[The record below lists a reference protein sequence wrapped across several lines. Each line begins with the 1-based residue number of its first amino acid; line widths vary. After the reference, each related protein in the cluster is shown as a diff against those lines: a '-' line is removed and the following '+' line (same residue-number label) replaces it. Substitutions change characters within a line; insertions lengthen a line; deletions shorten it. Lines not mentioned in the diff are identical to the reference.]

1 MTGASRVPRT
11 RVTDRLARIEGAP
24 ANEFVTVGRVGR
36 PHGREGAFV
45 VEDASEAP
53 ERLAVGAA
61 LLVDRR
67 PARVVESKRAGGRLV
82 VRLDRDAPRGARLE
96 VPRAALPSLG
106 PDTYYV
112 FELQGLE
119 VVEEGGEPLGR
130 VRDVV
135 PYPANDVLE
144 LDSGLDL
151 PLVEACVREI
161 DLEAG
166 RILVTR
172 GFAAPG

>member
-1 MTGASRVPRT
+1 MTELVS
-11 RVTDRLARIEGAP
+11 I
-24 ANEFVTVGRVGR
+24 GRVGR
-36 PHGREGAFV
+36 PHGRDGAFV

-53 ERLAVGAA
+53 ERLAPGAE
-61 LLVDRR
+61 LLLDGE
-67 PARVVESKRAGGRLV
+67 PARVVESKLAGVRRV

-96 VPRAALPSLG
+96 VPRAKLPALG

-119 VVEEGGEPLGR
+119 VVEEGGKRLGR

-151 PLVEACVREI
+151 PLVEACVRAI
-161 DLEAG
+161 DLDAG

>member
-1 MTGASRVPRT
+1 MTELVA
-11 RVTDRLARIEGAP
+11 I
-24 ANEFVTVGRVGR
+24 GRVGR

-53 ERLAVGAA
+53 ERLAVGAD
-61 LLVDRR
+61 LLVDGQ
-67 PARVVESKRAGGRLV
+67 PARVVESKRAGGRPV
-82 VRLDRDAPRGARLE
+82 VRLDRDPQRGARLE
-96 VPRAALPSLG
+96 VPRASLPALDA
-106 PDTYYV
+106 DTYYV

-119 VVEEGGEPLGR
+119 VVEEGGELLGR

-144 LDSGLDL
+144 LDTGLDL
-151 PLVEACVREI
+151 PLVEACVRAI
-161 DLEAG
+161 DLDAG

>member
-1 MTGASRVPRT
+1 MTE
-11 RVTDRLARIEGAP
+11 L
-24 ANEFVTVGRVGR
+24 VTVGRVGR
-36 PHGREGAFV
+36 PHGRDGAFV

-53 ERLAVGAA
+53 ERLAVGAE
-61 LLVDRR
+61 LLLDGE
-67 PARVVESKRAGGRLV
+67 PARVLESKRAGGRAV

-96 VPRAALPSLG
+96 IPKASLPRLG
-106 PDTYYV
+106 EDTYYV

-119 VVEEGGEPLGR
+119 VVAEGGERLGR

-144 LDSGLDL
+144 LDTGLDL
-151 PLVEACVREI
+151 PLVEACVRAI
-161 DLEAG
+161 DLDAG

>member
-1 MTGASRVPRT
+1 MTELVP
-11 RVTDRLARIEGAP
+11 I
-24 ANEFVTVGRVGR
+24 GRVGR
-36 PHGREGAFV
+36 PHGRDGAFV

-53 ERLAVGAA
+53 ERLAVGAE
-61 LLVDRR
+61 LLLDGE
-67 PARVVESKRAGGRLV
+67 PARVVESKQAGGRRV

-96 VPRAALPSLG
+96 VPRAELPALG
-106 PDTYYV
+106 PDTYYA
-112 FELQGLE
+112 FELRGLE
-119 VVEEGGEPLGR
+119 VVEEGGERLGR

-151 PLVEACVREI
+151 PLVEACVRAI
-161 DLEAG
+161 DLDAR

>member
-1 MTGASRVPRT
+1 MTELVA
-11 RVTDRLARIEGAP
+11 I
-24 ANEFVTVGRVGR
+24 GRVGR

-53 ERLAVGAA
+53 ERLAVGAD
-61 LLVDRR
+61 LLVDGQ
-67 PARVVESKRAGGRLV
+67 PARVVESKRAGGRPV
-82 VRLDRDAPRGARLE
+82 VRLDRDPQRGARLE
-96 VPRAALPSLG
+96 VPRASLPALDA
-106 PDTYYV
+106 DTYYV

-119 VVEEGGEPLGR
+119 VVEEGGELLGR

-144 LDSGLDL
+144 LDTGLDL
-151 PLVEACVREI
+151 PLVEACVRAI
-161 DLEAG
+161 DLDAG

-172 GFAAPG
+172 GFATPG

>member
-1 MTGASRVPRT
+1 
-11 RVTDRLARIEGAP
+11 VTDLVLI
-24 ANEFVTVGRVGR
+24 GRVGR
-36 PHGREGAFV
+36 PHGRDGAFV
-45 VEDASEAP
+45 VEEASEAP
-53 ERLAVGAA
+53 ERLAVGAE
-61 LLVDRR
+61 LLLDGE
-67 PARVVESKRAGGRLV
+67 PARVVESKQAGGRRV

-96 VPRAALPSLG
+96 VPRAKLPALG

-112 FELQGLE
+112 FELRGLE
-119 VVEEGGEPLGR
+119 VVEEGGERLGR

-144 LDSGLDL
+144 LDSGLHL
-151 PLVEACVREI
+151 PLVEACVRAI
-161 DLEAG
+161 DLDAG

>member
-1 MTGASRVPRT
+1 MTELVP
-11 RVTDRLARIEGAP
+11 I
-24 ANEFVTVGRVGR
+24 GRVGR
-36 PHGREGAFV
+36 PHGRDGAFV
-45 VEDASEAP
+45 VENASEAP
-53 ERLAVGAA
+53 ERLAVGAE
-61 LLVDRR
+61 LLLDGE
-67 PARVVESKRAGGRLV
+67 PARVVESKQAGGRRV

-96 VPRAALPSLG
+96 VPRAELPALD
-106 PDTYYV
+106 PDTYYA
-112 FELQGLE
+112 FELRGLE
-119 VVEEGGEPLGR
+119 VVEEGGERLGR

-151 PLVEACVREI
+151 PLVEACVRAI
-161 DLEAG
+161 DLDAG

>member
-1 MTGASRVPRT
+1 
-11 RVTDRLARIEGAP
+11 VTDLVSI
-24 ANEFVTVGRVGR
+24 GRVGR
-36 PHGREGAFV
+36 PHGRDGAFV

-53 ERLAVGAA
+53 ERLAPGAE
-61 LLVDRR
+61 LLLDGE
-67 PARVVESKRAGGRLV
+67 PARVVESKQAGGRRV

-96 VPRAALPSLG
+96 VPRAKLPALG

-119 VVEEGGEPLGR
+119 VVAEGGERLGR

-151 PLVEACVREI
+151 PLVEACVRAI
-161 DLEAG
+161 DLDAG

>member
-1 MTGASRVPRT
+1 VSDLVP
-11 RVTDRLARIEGAP
+11 I
-24 ANEFVTVGRVGR
+24 GRVGR
-36 PHGREGAFV
+36 LHGRDGAFV

-53 ERLAVGAA
+53 ERLAPGAE
-61 LLVDRR
+61 LLVDGE
-67 PARVVESKRAGGRLV
+67 PARVVESKQAGGRRV

-96 VPRAALPSLG
+96 VPRAKLPALG

-112 FELQGLE
+112 FQLRGLE
-119 VVEEGGEPLGR
+119 VVEEGGERLGR

-151 PLVEACVREI
+151 PLVEACIREI
-161 DLEAG
+161 DLDAG

-172 GFAAPG
+172 GFLAPG

>member
-1 MTGASRVPRT
+1 MTELVA
-11 RVTDRLARIEGAP
+11 I
-24 ANEFVTVGRVGR
+24 GRVGR

-45 VEDASEAP
+45 VEEASHAP
-53 ERLAVGAA
+53 ERLAPGAE
-61 LLVDRR
+61 LLLDGE
-67 PARVVESKRAGGRLV
+67 PARVVESKQAGGRRV

-96 VPRAALPSLG
+96 VPRAELPALG
-106 PDTYYV
+106 PDTYYA
-112 FELQGLE
+112 FELRGLE
-119 VVEEGGEPLGR
+119 VVEEGGERLGR

-144 LDSGLDL
+144 LDSGLGL
-151 PLVEACVREI
+151 PLVEACVRAI
-161 DLEAG
+161 DLDAG

>member
-1 MTGASRVPRT
+1 
-11 RVTDRLARIEGAP
+11 VTELVAI
-24 ANEFVTVGRVGR
+24 GRVGR

-53 ERLAVGAA
+53 ERLAVGAD
-61 LLVDRR
+61 LLVDGQ
-67 PARVVESKRAGGRLV
+67 PARVVESKRAGGRPV
-82 VRLDRDAPRGARLE
+82 VRLDRDPQRGARLE
-96 VPRAALPSLG
+96 VPRASLPALDA
-106 PDTYYV
+106 DTYYV

-119 VVEEGGEPLGR
+119 VVEEGGELLGR

-144 LDSGLDL
+144 LDTGLDL
-151 PLVEACVREI
+151 PLVEACVRAI
-161 DLEAG
+161 DLDAG

-172 GFAAPG
+172 GFATPG

>member
-1 MTGASRVPRT
+1 
-11 RVTDRLARIEGAP
+11 VTDLVPI
-24 ANEFVTVGRVGR
+24 GRVGR
-36 PHGREGAFV
+36 PHGRDGAFV

-53 ERLAVGAA
+53 ERLAVGAE
-61 LLVDRR
+61 LLLDGE
-67 PARVVESKRAGGRLV
+67 PARVVESKLAGGRRV
-82 VRLDRDAPRGARLE
+82 VRLDRDPPRGARLE
-96 VPRAALPSLG
+96 VPRARLPALE

-119 VVEEGGEPLGR
+119 VVEEDGERLGR

-151 PLVEACVREI
+151 PLVEACVRAI

-166 RILVTR
+166 RILVAR

>member
-1 MTGASRVPRT
+1 MTELVA
-11 RVTDRLARIEGAP
+11 I
-24 ANEFVTVGRVGR
+24 GRVGR

-53 ERLAVGAA
+53 ERLAVGAD
-61 LLVDRR
+61 LLVDGQ
-67 PARVVESKRAGGRLV
+67 PARVVESKRAGGRPV
-82 VRLDRDAPRGARLE
+82 VRLDRDPQRGARLE
-96 VPRAALPSLG
+96 VPRASLPAL
-106 PDTYYV
+106 DADAYYV

-119 VVEEGGEPLGR
+119 VVEEGGERLGR

-144 LDSGLDL
+144 LDTGLDL
-151 PLVEACVREI
+151 PLVEACVRAI

-172 GFAAPG
+172 GFATPG

>member
-1 MTGASRVPRT
+1 MTE
-11 RVTDRLARIEGAP
+11 L
-24 ANEFVTVGRVGR
+24 VTVGRVGR
-36 PHGREGAFV
+36 PHGRDGAFV

-53 ERLAVGAA
+53 ERLTVGAE
-61 LLVDRR
+61 LLLDGE
-67 PARVVESKRAGGRLV
+67 PARVLESKRAGGRPV

-96 VPRAALPSLG
+96 IPKASLPRLG
-106 PDTYYV
+106 EDTYYV

-119 VVEEGGEPLGR
+119 VVAEGGERLGR

-144 LDSGLDL
+144 LDTGLDL
-151 PLVEACVREI
+151 PLVEACVRAI
-161 DLEAG
+161 DLDAG

>member
-1 MTGASRVPRT
+1 
-11 RVTDRLARIEGAP
+11 VTDLVPI
-24 ANEFVTVGRVGR
+24 GRVGR
-36 PHGREGAFV
+36 PHGRDGAFV
-45 VEDASEAP
+45 VEEASEAP
-53 ERLAVGAA
+53 ERLAIGAE
-61 LLVDRR
+61 LLLDGE
-67 PARVVESKRAGGRLV
+67 PARVVESKQAGGRRV

-96 VPRAALPSLG
+96 VERATLPKLG

-112 FELQGLE
+112 FELRGLE
-119 VVEEGGEPLGR
+119 VVEEGGERLGR

-151 PLVEACVREI
+151 PLVEACVRAI
-161 DLEAG
+161 DVEAG

-172 GFAAPG
+172 GFAAPR

>member
-1 MTGASRVPRT
+1 MTELVA
-11 RVTDRLARIEGAP
+11 I
-24 ANEFVTVGRVGR
+24 GRVGR

-53 ERLAVGAA
+53 ERLAVGAD
-61 LLVDRR
+61 LLVDGQ
-67 PARVVESKRAGGRLV
+67 PARVVESKRAGGRPV
-82 VRLDRDAPRGARLE
+82 VRLDRDPQRGARLE
-96 VPRAALPSLG
+96 VPRASLPALG
-106 PDTYYV
+106 ADAYYV

-119 VVEEGGEPLGR
+119 VVEEGGERLGR

-144 LDSGLDL
+144 LDTGLDL
-151 PLVEACVREI
+151 PLVEACVRAI
-161 DLEAG
+161 DLDAG

-172 GFAAPG
+172 GFATPG

>member
-1 MTGASRVPRT
+1 MTELVS
-11 RVTDRLARIEGAP
+11 I
-24 ANEFVTVGRVGR
+24 GRVGR

-53 ERLAVGAA
+53 ERLAVGAE
-61 LLVDRR
+61 LLLDGE
-67 PARVVESKRAGGRLV
+67 PARVVESKQAGGRRV

-96 VPRAALPSLG
+96 VPRAELPALG
-106 PDTYYV
+106 PDTYYA
-112 FELQGLE
+112 FELRGLE
-119 VVEEGGEPLGR
+119 VVEEGGERLGR

-151 PLVEACVREI
+151 PLVEACVRAI
-161 DLEAG
+161 DLDAG

>member
-1 MTGASRVPRT
+1 VTELVP
-11 RVTDRLARIEGAP
+11 I
-24 ANEFVTVGRVGR
+24 GRVGR

-53 ERLAVGAA
+53 ERLAVGAE
-61 LLVDRR
+61 LLVDGE
-67 PARVVESKRAGGRLV
+67 PARVVESKQAGGRRV
-82 VRLDRDAPRGARLE
+82 VRLDRDVPRGARLE
-96 VPRAALPSLG
+96 VAKTSLPALG
-106 PDTYYV
+106 PDAYYV
-112 FELQGLE
+112 FELRGLE
-119 VVEEGGEPLGR
+119 VVEEGGERLGR

-144 LDSGLDL
+144 LDSGIDL
-151 PLVEACVREI
+151 PLVEACVRAI
-161 DLEAG
+161 DLDAG

>member
-1 MTGASRVPRT
+1 VTELVP
-11 RVTDRLARIEGAP
+11 I
-24 ANEFVTVGRVGR
+24 GRVGR
-36 PHGREGAFV
+36 PHGRDGAFV

-53 ERLAVGAA
+53 ERLALGAE
-61 LLVDRR
+61 LLLDGE
-67 PARVVESKRAGGRLV
+67 PARVVESKVAGGRRV

-96 VPRAALPSLG
+96 VPRAQLPALG
-106 PDTYYV
+106 PDTYYA
-112 FELQGLE
+112 FELRGLE
-119 VVEEGGEPLGR
+119 VVEEGGERVGR

-144 LDSGLDL
+144 LDTGLDL

-161 DLEAG
+161 DLDAG
-166 RILVTR
+166 RILVAR

>member
-1 MTGASRVPRT
+1 
-11 RVTDRLARIEGAP
+11 VTELVAI
-24 ANEFVTVGRVGR
+24 GRVGR
-36 PHGREGAFV
+36 PHGLEGSFV

-61 LLVDRR
+61 LLVDGE
-67 PARVVESKRAGGRLV
+67 PARVVESKRAGGRPV
-82 VRLDRDAPRGARLE
+82 VRLDRDPPRGARLE
-96 VPRAALPSLG
+96 VPRASLPALG
-106 PDTYYV
+106 ADAYYV

-119 VVEEGGEPLGR
+119 VVEEGGERLGR

-144 LDSGLDL
+144 LDTGLDL
-151 PLVEACVREI
+151 PLVEACVRAI

-166 RILVTR
+166 RIVVMR

>member
-1 MTGASRVPRT
+1 VTELVP
-11 RVTDRLARIEGAP
+11 I
-24 ANEFVTVGRVGR
+24 GRVGR
-36 PHGREGAFV
+36 PHGRDGAFV

-53 ERLAVGAA
+53 ERLAEGAE
-61 LLVDRR
+61 LLVDGE
-67 PARVVESKRAGGRLV
+67 PARVVESKLAGGRRV
-82 VRLDRDAPRGARLE
+82 VRLDRDAPRGAPLE
-96 VPRAALPSLG
+96 VSRAKLPALG
-106 PDTYYV
+106 PDSYYV
-112 FELQGLE
+112 FELRGLE
-119 VVEEGGEPLGR
+119 VVEEGGERLGR

-151 PLVEACVREI
+151 PLVEACVRAI
-161 DLEAG
+161 DLDAG

>member
-1 MTGASRVPRT
+1 MTELVA
-11 RVTDRLARIEGAP
+11 I
-24 ANEFVTVGRVGR
+24 GRVGR
-36 PHGREGAFV
+36 PHGLEGSFV

-61 LLVDRR
+61 LLVDGE
-67 PARVVESKRAGGRLV
+67 PARVVESKRAGGRPV
-82 VRLDRDAPRGARLE
+82 VRLDRDPPRGARLE
-96 VPRAALPSLG
+96 VPRASLPALG
-106 PDTYYV
+106 ADAYYV

-119 VVEEGGEPLGR
+119 VVEEGGERLGR

-144 LDSGLDL
+144 LDTGLDL
-151 PLVEACVREI
+151 PLVEACVRAI

-166 RILVTR
+166 RIVVMR

>member
-1 MTGASRVPRT
+1 MTELVS
-11 RVTDRLARIEGAP
+11 I
-24 ANEFVTVGRVGR
+24 GRVGR
-36 PHGREGAFV
+36 PHGRDGAFV

-53 ERLAVGAA
+53 ERLAAGAE
-61 LLVDRR
+61 LLLDGE
-67 PARVVESKRAGGRLV
+67 PARVVESKLAGGRRV

-96 VPRAALPSLG
+96 VPRAQLPALD

-112 FELQGLE
+112 FELRGLE
-119 VVEEGGEPLGR
+119 VVEEGGERLGR

-151 PLVEACVREI
+151 PLVEACVRAI
-161 DLEAG
+161 DLDAG